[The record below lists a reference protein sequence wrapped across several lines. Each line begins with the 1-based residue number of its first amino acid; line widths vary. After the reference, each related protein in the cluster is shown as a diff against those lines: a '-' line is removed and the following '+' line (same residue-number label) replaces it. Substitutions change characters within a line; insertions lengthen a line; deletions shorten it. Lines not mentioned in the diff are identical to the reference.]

1 MIRFNYA
8 LLALLVLAIFA
19 FCIWLS
25 FRADRGI
32 NSCTGFNNCTDEG
45 DAVLRATGSCERR
58 SKIAVVMWWD
68 AGIDAY
74 ARLAWKINCAYG
86 QSHGIDVIRSSKSR
100 DARGALWER
109 VKLMLEYLDDYD
121 YVMWCDADAAF
132 NVRSQSLRAFL
143 SSHGDPDAIL
153 SEDIPASWASY
164 RDGKM
169 GLLSDSELLESNLNS
184 GVVIVRN
191 SAAGKRLLQLWDRS
205 EGFSG
210 VDQTPL
216 RYIYHLYLKG
226 AEPEL
231 GRVVKAPYGLLQVF
245 PADAADALAP
255 RSSEPL
261 IFHQAGQHHGARVR
275 FFTQMFPTS
284 AQALSQTLF
293 YLEPYQS
300 TNQYDQE
307 LRRGFEASWRR
318 VDATEQADVKVLLV
332 SDERNYP
339 NFRGDGGPGMTINLK
354 SHIEGLKDESGAAV
368 LTFDLN
374 SAWALPR
381 NTINVVFSR
390 ASESDIVVAPPALMD
405 RTPPVDGSVDRPLLA
420 SFKGRRS
427 RVNRSKRDVRA
438 ESFDALL
445 AFHDGTAVVV
455 CDDTDSRY
463 DYDDLLKKSTFAFIL
478 EGDLPWSY
486 RLTEAVLHGCIPFFI
501 QQDFTTLPHED
512 LVSWDEMCLRLPLSR
527 AREAR
532 ATAEAALASAPLMQA
547 ALRRYYSERLQT
559 RALEVEAIMAT
570 HSLRYGLAGRVA
582 ALTDVLGRLPPIPKK
597 IHVAWK
603 RKDFLDSAA
612 SFAIVKHGVRALRDL
627 NPSWSLE
634 ISDDADVEEYLR
646 RCLSEEDYASLR
658 SKHIVE
664 KVDLWSLLKVYR
676 EGGCYSD
683 VDRIHNRS
691 LDAALLPTTHLY
703 LPTWE
708 DLNASQDILISAPG
722 APHLARAIELNLRG
736 RREGSGLYE
745 LGPRVYWAAA
755 TQFVLGH
762 PIFHERASPYIFSKF
777 RAILE
782 ACRHTQTF
790 REAPFKTLTYE
801 GPVLDLDKHLFY
813 QAAGVKPRG
822 E

>member
-1 MIRFNYA
+1 
-8 LLALLVLAIFA
+8 
-19 FCIWLS
+19 
-25 FRADRGI
+25 
-32 NSCTGFNNCTDEG
+32 
-45 DAVLRATGSCERR
+45 
-58 SKIAVVMWWD
+58 
-68 AGIDAY
+68 
-74 ARLAWKINCAYG
+74 
-86 QSHGIDVIRSSKSR
+86 
-100 DARGALWER
+100 
-109 VKLMLEYLDDYD
+109 MLEYLDGYD

-153 SEDIPASWASY
+153 SEDGHKSWANY

-169 GLLSDSELLESNLNS
+169 GQLSDSELLESNLNS

-205 EGFSG
+205 EGFFTY
-210 VDQTPL
+210 DQTAL
-216 RYIYHLYLKG
+216 RYFYHLYLKG

-231 GRVVKAPYGLLQVF
+231 GRIVKAPYGIFQVF
-245 PADAADALAP
+245 PADAADALTP
-255 RSSEPL
+255 RSPEPL
-261 IFHQAGQHHGARVR
+261 IFHMPGSLHTTRVR
-275 FFTQMFPTS
+275 FFTQMLPTS
-284 AQALSQTLF
+284 VQALSQTLF
-293 YLEPYQS
+293 YLEPYHS

-307 LRRGFEASWRR
+307 LRGAFEASWRR
-318 VDATEQADVKVLLV
+318 VDTAEQADVKVLLV

-339 NFRGDGGPGMTINLK
+339 NFRMDGGPGMTINLK
-354 SHIEGLKDESGAAV
+354 GHIEGLKDESGAAV

-374 SAWALPR
+374 SALALPR
-381 NTINVVFSR
+381 NTINVAFSR
-390 ASESDIVVAPPALMD
+390 GSESDIVVAPPVLMG
-405 RTPPVDGSVDRPLLA
+405 RTPPVDDSVDRPLLA
-420 SFKGRRS
+420 SFKGLRS
-427 RVNRSKRDVRA
+427 WVNRSGRDVRA

-445 AFHDGTAVVV
+445 AFHDDTAVVV
-455 CDDTDSRY
+455 CDRTDSRY

-501 QQDFTTLPHED
+501 QHDFTTLPHED
-512 LVSWDEMCLRLPLSR
+512 LVSWDEMCLRLPLSS
-527 AREAR
+527 AKEAR
-532 ATAEAALASAPLMQA
+532 ATAEAALASAPLMRA

-603 RKDFLDSAA
+603 RKDFLDRAA
-612 SFAIVKHGVRALRDL
+612 HFTIVKLGVRALRDL

-646 RCLSEEDYASLR
+646 RCLSEEDYFALR

-664 KVDLWSLLKVYR
+664 KVDLWRLLKVYR

-691 LDAALLPTTHLY
+691 LDAVLLPTTNLC

-708 DLNASQDILISAPG
+708 DLNTSQDILISAPG
-722 APHLARAIELNLRG
+722 APHLAHAIELNLRG

-745 LGPRVYWAAA
+745 LGPKVYWAAT
-755 TQFVLGH
+755 TQFVLGYS
-762 PIFHERASPYIFSKF
+762 ILHERASPYIFAKF

-782 ACRHTQTF
+782 ACRHVQTL
-790 REAPFKTLTYE
+790 REEPFKTLTYQ
-801 GPVLDLDKHLFY
+801 GPVLDLDKRPFY
-813 QAAGVKPRG
+813 QAAEIRHWT